1 MPKSDASEPPPRT
14 AATAVTLN
22 APSQR
27 PLLAEPSFLVL
38 WLVGA
43 LVGAARWLELLVVGI
58 YVFDETGSPLLVASM
73 LMLRMLPLAL
83 FGAFAGVIAARFDR
97 RRILLGG
104 LALLAL
110 LAGGMGWLGSTGRLE
125 VWHVAVAAFLAGTVW
140 AMDFPVRRTLIGEI
154 AGPARTGAAMSLDTM
169 ASSGTKMAGPIAG
182 GALYAAV
189 GMEGA
194 FFLTAATYAIACVVL
209 ASTRPSVPGR
219 LTNVASGVFSGVRE
233 GLAGL
238 KDSPTLVGVLA
249 VTIVFNV
256 WGFPILSMV
265 PVIGK
270 DVLGLTPFEVG
281 LIASM
286 EGLGSLPAAIC
297 LALFGRTLQFRRLYM
312 GGVGLYLVFAL
323 GFALSTNTIL
333 TGLLLLGL
341 GVGLASFAAMQ
352 SALVLLNAPERL
364 RRQMMGVLSVCIGMG
379 PLGFA
384 HLGLMAAWLGATTAC
399 LGSGA
404 RRLGRV
410 RPGDPALA
418 RIAGRAA

>member
-1 MPKSDASEPPPRT
+1 MASLDA
-14 AATAVTLN
+14 
-22 APSQR
+22 APQR

-43 LVGAARWLELLVVGI
+43 LVGAARWLELLVVGV
-58 YVFDETGSPLLVASM
+58 YVFDETGSPLLVAAM

-83 FGAFAGVIAARFDR
+83 FGAFAGVIAAHFDR
-97 RRILLGG
+97 RRILLWG
-104 LALLAL
+104 LALLSL
-110 LAGGMGWLGSTGRLE
+110 LAAGLGWLGHVGRLE

-154 AGPARTGAAMSLDTM
+154 AGPARTGTAMSLDTM

-189 GMEGA
+189 GVEGA
-194 FFLTAATYAIACVVL
+194 FLLTAATYGVGCIVL
-209 ASTRPSVPGR
+209 AAIRLDVPGR
-219 LTNVASGVFSGVRE
+219 LANVAAGVFSGVRE

-238 KDSPTLVGVLA
+238 RRSPTLVGVLA

-270 DVLGLTPFEVG
+270 DVLHLSPFEVG

-297 LALFGRTLQFRRLYM
+297 LALFGRTPQFRRLYM
-312 GGVGLYLVFAL
+312 AGVALYLVFAL
-323 GFALSTNTIL
+323 GFALSTNTWL
-333 TGLLLLGL
+333 TGALMLGL

-399 LGSGA
+399 LVVALEGILVFVLVTL
-404 RRLGRV
+404 RW
-410 RPGDPALA
+410 PGLLSRQPE
-418 RIAGRAA
+418 RFAGDG